1 MNINLKQVK
10 IMFDLFYA
18 GGPLFMG
25 ILTIILVALIATA
38 VYSLIK
44 IKRDV
49 SSSKSVSLVKEI
61 GIFGFVFGIFG
72 QFLGL
77 YQAFTAIEAAGD
89 VSPALLAGGL
99 KVSMITTLYGMTI
112 FVIAWL
118 LYFGLKLLTGRE

>member
-1 MNINLKQVK
+1 
-10 IMFDLFYA
+10 MFDLFYA

-44 IKRDV
+44 IKRDG

-99 KVSMITTLYGMTI
+99 KVSMITTLYGMII

-118 LYFGLKLLTGRE
+118 LYFGLKLKQGQE

>member
-1 MNINLKQVK
+1 
-10 IMFDLFYA
+10 MFDLFYA

-44 IKRDV
+44 IKRDG

-77 YQAFTAIEAAGD
+77 YQAFNAIEAAGD

>member
-44 IKRDV
+44 IKRDG

-77 YQAFTAIEAAGD
+77 YQAFNAIEAAGD

>member
-1 MNINLKQVK
+1 
-10 IMFDLFYA
+10 MFDLFYM

-25 ILTIILVALIATA
+25 LLTIILVALIATA
-38 VYSLIK
+38 VYSFVK
-44 IKRDV
+44 INRDG
-49 SSSKSVSLVKEI
+49 SSPKSVSLVKEI

-99 KVSMITTLYGMTI
+99 KVSMITTLYGMII

-118 LYFGLKLLTGRE
+118 LYFGLKLKQRLE

>member
-1 MNINLKQVK
+1 MNINLKQVE

-44 IKRDV
+44 IKRDG

-112 FVIAWL
+112 FFIAWL
-118 LYFGLKLLTGRE
+118 LYFGLKLLTGKE

>member
-44 IKRDV
+44 IKRDG

-61 GIFGFVFGIFG
+61 GIFGFIFGIFG

-77 YQAFTAIEAAGD
+77 YQAFNAIEAAGD

-118 LYFGLKLLTGRE
+118 FYFGLKLLTGRE